1 MISHDIKTVTTAF
14 DWFIANL
21 DAIRSYDLPSCWKEG
36 GGEGDSGRNLTR
48 PLTMTLHQPDNV
60 PSRFSV
66 VLI

>member
-36 GGEGDSGRNLTR
+36 GGEGDSGRNFR
-48 PLTMTLHQPDNV
+48 
-60 PSRFSV
+60 
-66 VLI
+66 